1 MNKLFIYQLLLLI
14 TLVSCTK
21 ETSLNQRLDT
31 DNISQKIKDIAITK
45 LNNIEI
51 NNFDWEKPITIKTKN
66 DSSIVLIPSKINSNY
81 FIISRENMTSIEVN
95 LINIIKISSKELT
108 IINKSLNNNTIVT
121 NNVLNGKV
129 IENNKSVIKNN
140 LSTEKKS
147 MVSNQYTLPDA
158 VVTAYISTNYSY
170 IDFYSLYWIF
180 NQNILY
186 IDLYIP
192 SSSFNTAQ
200 YVISNQVAYEI
211 DFDDRLTR
219 QAASIQKM
227 KNCLDANIPSNGATY
242 DVELCADIPINGN
255 PNINVFLDKPGHAF
269 LQITK
274 TNGSASLSRSFGF
287 YPKDQYSSLTLDP
300 VESVI
305 LEDNLHAYDAKIRMS
320 LTETQYNQLM
330 NYSINLANNT
340 QYDLNNYNC
349 VNFALDCFNSV
360 LSSGNKISAPNIPI
374 GYITNG
380 KTPASLYSNLVN
392 MKNSNYHNLA
402 SNITIATSLSSSSS
416 GQCN

>member
-140 LSTEKKS
+140 LSTEK
-147 MVSNQYTLPDA
+147 NQWFLTNIPFQTRLLLHIFQQTTHILIFIVYTGFLIKISYTLI
-158 VVTAYISTNYSY
+158 YI
-170 IDFYSLYWIF
+170 FH
-180 NQNILY
+180 
-186 IDLYIP
+186 
-192 SSSFNTAQ
+192 
-200 YVISNQVAYEI
+200 
-211 DFDDRLTR
+211 
-219 QAASIQKM
+219 QAHSIQ
-227 KNCLDANIPSNGATY
+227 
-242 DVELCADIPINGN
+242 
-255 PNINVFLDKPGHAF
+255 H
-269 LQITK
+269 
-274 TNGSASLSRSFGF
+274 
-287 YPKDQYSSLTLDP
+287 
-300 VESVI
+300 
-305 LEDNLHAYDAKIRMS
+305 
-320 LTETQYNQLM
+320 
-330 NYSINLANNT
+330 
-340 QYDLNNYNC
+340 
-349 VNFALDCFNSV
+349 
-360 LSSGNKISAPNIPI
+360 
-374 GYITNG
+374 
-380 KTPASLYSNLVN
+380 N
-392 MKNSNYHNLA
+392 M
-402 SNITIATSLSSSSS
+402 
-416 GQCN
+416 